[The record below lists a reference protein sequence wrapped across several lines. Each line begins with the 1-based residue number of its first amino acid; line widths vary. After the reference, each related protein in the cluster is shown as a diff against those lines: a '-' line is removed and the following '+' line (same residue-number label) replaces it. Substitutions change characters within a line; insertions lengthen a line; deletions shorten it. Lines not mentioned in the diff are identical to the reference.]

1 MLSFSQAEEINARS
15 DPEEREKKIAT
26 ALGKKKKK
34 RDTGGE
40 VFIFIT

>member
-26 ALGKKKKK
+26 ALEKKKK

-40 VFIFIT
+40 MFIFIT